1 MPLSNGIRYPFSS
14 SAYSQE
20 RRLTRPGDTG
30 WLKIWKAK
38 VVTSDTITREV
49 VLKIFDL
56 EQNSRND
63 SDTLSDIQKEISVMC
78 CCKHGNI
85 VRLHTSFASG
95 HELWMILDYMDRGS
109 CGDQLKFEAFKNGF
123 PECIIA
129 YIMWQTLKGIDYLH
143 QQSMIHRDIKAD
155 NILIDQKFR
164 VKVTDFWKSSSLE
177 HKGADSF
184 RRKKVM
190 TFVGTPCW
198 MAPEVIEQEGGYD
211 NKADIWSFGITL
223 MELANGKTPYD
234 KQKPLKVLKLIM
246 CNDPPQLE
254 GNFSSELKQIV
265 KSCLIKEPPSERPS
279 AEALLSL
286 PYWKHAK
293 APEGYTLFDLH
304 LNAEKGV
311 VDLSEQQ
318 VEEWM
323 VEEWDF
329 PLEALQNLENL
340 NDNELNR
347 SWDELPGFLSEQNR
361 IIEEKELR
369 NSPQK
374 VHICESEVGSRS
386 GKWSRKSF
394 NGRRPGGREPLH
406 TVFQDIDIPAVS
418 SPATL
423 PSPVGSYRSPSTKT
437 LGDFFDVDYVRGNS
451 KQDPSDEA
459 AAMAES
465 TNPCKD
471 SRSEDCKVALRS
483 DAHLKEPPA
492 QCNPSPNRGGP
503 NSNDDVWSEL
513 EKMLSEPS
521 GVSPHGSPMKGLSPP
536 TSPKSRG
543 GAEPPKVDLMA
554 VLPEESNGGDAK
566 DAAASSSEEAKDRS
580 RNAGQESADCMGNPS
595 SLAKTGSHDVLA
607 DSKSRSISPASSS
620 DASEFSGQKVEM
632 SKSIGGASASEAV
645 EKRNSKKKFNITS
658 TDLTSSQSAAALS
671 SLPSPLTGP
680 TGNPLPP
687 AAIVQTP
694 HASSASNTPLLEPL
708 ASAPVPTFPGK
719 NPPNVNGQPS
729 QKTAA
734 DGQGLTHTNS
744 HKAKKAFKIEDA
756 PPPAQSDGDGHAQR
770 IATRSSSISS
780 TDSCSR
786 RSFEYNR
793 ENLDLLH
800 EPALRWS
807 FDVRRDK
814 QSKDGKFQL
823 AEEMQLEAMD
833 MKDLCVLVRDLQKQ
847 VVRLKEETN
856 ILKAENEKLRSV
868 NSRPK
873 EA

>member
-1 MPLSNGIRYPFSS
+1 
-14 SAYSQE
+14 
-20 RRLTRPGDTG
+20 
-30 WLKIWKAK
+30 
-38 VVTSDTITREV
+38 VVTSDAVEREV

-56 EQNSRND
+56 EQNSRNN
-63 SDTLSDIQKEISVMC
+63 SDTLSDIQKEISLMS
-78 CCKHGNI
+78 CCKHRNI

-109 CGDQLKFEAFKNGF
+109 CGDQLKFEEFKNGF

-129 YIMWQTLKGIDYLH
+129 YVMSQTLKGISYLH

-184 RRKKVM
+184 RQKKVM

-279 AEALLSL
+279 AEALLNH
-286 PYWKHAK
+286 PYWKHSK

-304 LNAEKGV
+304 LNADKGM
-311 VDLSEQQ
+311 VDLSEQK

-329 PLEALQNLENL
+329 PIEALQNLEKL

-386 GKWSRKSF
+386 GKWSRKSL

-406 TVFQDIDIPAVS
+406 AVFQDIDGPCLS
-418 SPATL
+418 SPPGLA
-423 PSPVGSYRSPSTKT
+423 SPVGSHRSPSVKT
-437 LGDFFDVDYVRGNS
+437 LGDFFDAEYVRNNTKHG
-451 KQDPSDEA
+451 PGDEA
-459 AAMAES
+459 AAMLES
-465 TNPCKD
+465 TNPSKD
-471 SRSEDCKVALRS
+471 PRSEDSKVELRS
-483 DAHLKEPPA
+483 DAHLKETPV
-492 QCNPSPNRGGP
+492 QCNPSPNKGP

-521 GVSPHGSPMKGLSPP
+521 TVSPHGSPIKGLSPP
-536 TSPKSRG
+536 GSPKSKRAQ
-543 GAEPPKVDLMA
+543 GAPKVDLTT
-554 VLPEESNGGDAK
+554 VLPEADGADSKDGGASG
-566 DAAASSSEEAKDRS
+566 AAASLSEEVKERT
-580 RNAGQESADCMGNPS
+580 RNAGQETADCMGNPS
-595 SLAKTGSHDVLA
+595 TSAKTGSHEVLV

-620 DASEFSGQKVEM
+620 DASEFSSQKVEAG
-632 SKSIGGASASEAV
+632 KSGSASTSEAG
-645 EKRNSKKKFNITS
+645 EKKNAKKKFNITS
-658 TDLTSSQSAAALS
+658 TDLDLTSSQSAGAHT

-680 TGNPLPP
+680 TGNPLPTTS
-687 AAIVQTP
+687 AVQTP

-708 ASAPVPTFPGK
+708 ASAPVPAFPGK
-719 NPPNVNGQPS
+719 NPPIINGQPP
-729 QKTAA
+729 QKSA
-734 DGQGLTHTNS
+734 DGPALVHTNS

-756 PPPAQSDGDGHAQR
+756 PPPSQGDVDGHVQR
-770 IATRSSSISS
+770 VATRSSSISS
-780 TDSCSR
+780 SECSSR

-793 ENLDLLH
+793 ENLDMLH
-800 EPALRWS
+800 EPGMRWS
-807 FDVRRDK
+807 FDIRRDK
-814 QSKDGKFQL
+814 QDKDRKFEL
-823 AEEMQLEAMD
+823 GEEMQLEAMD
-833 MKDLCVLVRDLQKQ
+833 MKELCLLVRDLQKQ
-847 VVRLKEETN
+847 VVKLKEETN
-856 ILKAENEKLRSV
+856 ILRTENEKLRSV
-868 NSRPK
+868 NSKTK
-873 EA
+873 EG